1 MHMFIVQKRTTF
13 IIAFS
18 SVLFVQQQIYFQ
30 NEYYNNLSE
39 FKKPNWL
46 KVLLKKNELC
56 WKLLVNITEDVV

>member
-1 MHMFIVQKRTTF
+1 MHMFIVQKRT
-13 IIAFS
+13 IMIAFS

>member
-1 MHMFIVQKRTTF
+1 MHMFIVQKRT
-13 IIAFS
+13 IMIAFS

-39 FKKPNWL
+39 FKKPNWW